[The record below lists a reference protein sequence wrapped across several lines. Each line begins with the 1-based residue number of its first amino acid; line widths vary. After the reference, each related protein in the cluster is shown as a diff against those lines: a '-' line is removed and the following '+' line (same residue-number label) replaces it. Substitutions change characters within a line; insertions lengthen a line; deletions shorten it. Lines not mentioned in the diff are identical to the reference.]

1 MEELRAPKGATR
13 NRKVLGRGPGSGKGK
28 TSGKGHNGQNARSGG
43 GVRPGFEGGQM
54 PLYRR
59 VARRGFSNYPFKV
72 EYEVLNVGRL
82 EKAFDSGD
90 TVNIEVL
97 RQRRLVSRNAVR
109 VKLLGQGDLTKKLH
123 VSDVNVSK
131 SAAEKIAAV
140 GGTVAQAVDSEQTN
154 QVEANG
160 IESDS

>member
-1 MEELRAPKGATR
+1 MEELRAPKGATK
-13 NRKVLGRGPGSGKGK
+13 NRKILGRGPGSGKGK

-82 EKAFDSGD
+82 EVAFDSGD
-90 TVNIEVL
+90 EVNIQVL

-109 VKLLGQGDLTKKLH
+109 VKVLGQGELTKKLN
-123 VSDVNVSK
+123 VSGVSVSK
-131 SAAEKIAAV
+131 SAAEKITAA
-140 GGTVAQAVDSEQTN
+140 GGTVTAAVDTEPNN